1 MAKVNLILYYQ
12 PMAAKKL
19 HHITIIGSIASGKST
34 AANIITKS
42 LKAHLVDAD
51 LFEENPFLELY
62 VKDMPRWAFASEL
75 YFTRLRL
82 QKVKEV
88 LDKSKN
94 QSVVVDAGLL
104 MSTYVYCKN
113 HLIQGTMTAAEWQ
126 FYLTLINDLKT
137 KIKNPDLVVY
147 LKTSPTTQLKR
158 IKNRGRDFETAY
170 KFKYLAQLTDRLE
183 ELIESFQASHQPYLI
198 FNSEKH
204 NFTKPSGKRALISQV
219 KTALKQ
225 L

>member
-1 MAKVNLILYYQ
+1 MT
-12 PMAAKKL
+12 AKKL
-19 HHITIIGSIASGKST
+19 HHITVIGSIASGKST
-34 AANIITKS
+34 AANIIAQT

-51 LFEENPFLELY
+51 LFEENPFVELF

-104 MSTYVYCKN
+104 MSTYIYCKN
-113 HLIQGTMTAAEWQ
+113 HLIQGTMTTAEWQ
-126 FYLTLINDLKT
+126 CYLTLLNALKT
-137 KIKNPDLVVY
+137 KTKVKNPDLVVY

-158 IKNRGRDFETAY
+158 IKNRGRDFEAAY
-170 KFKYLAQLTDRLE
+170 KLKYLAQLTDRLE
-183 ELIESFQASHQPYLI
+183 ELIESFQADHQSYLI
-198 FNSEKH
+198 FDSEKY
-204 NFTKPSGKRALISQV
+204 NLTKPSGKRALISQV
-219 KTALKQ
+219 KAALKQ

>member
-1 MAKVNLILYYQ
+1 
-12 PMAAKKL
+12 MAAKKL
-19 HHITIIGSIASGKST
+19 HHITIIGSIASGKTT
-34 AANIITKS
+34 AAKILAQA

-88 LDKSKN
+88 LDKSKDH
-94 QSVVVDAGLL
+94 SVIVDAGLL

-137 KIKNPDLVVY
+137 KIKDPDLIIY
-147 LKTSPTTQLKR
+147 LKTSPETQLKR
-158 IKNRGRDFETAY
+158 IKNRGRDFEAAY

-183 ELIESFQASHQPYLI
+183 ELIESFQTDHQAYLI
-198 FNSEKH
+198 FDSKKH
-204 NFTKPSGKRALISQV
+204 NITKPSGKRALISQV
-219 KTALKQ
+219 KAALKQ